1 MPVAIVRGSSGCI
14 GRGIALQLADDRF
27 DVVLND
33 IAPKQADNDAVVADM
48 IDITAKGKNAI
59 GVADD
64 VSNKEQVQALVSGTV
79 EKFGALNI
87 MVANAGILETTPL
100 LELSVEQWDW
110 SIAINLRGVF
120 LCMQTSA
127 LQFIKQGGGGKITAA
142 CSISGY
148 RPSGKAPAYCSS
160 KWGVRGLTQTAVL
173 ELGAHGITVNLY
185 CPGSVQTGMS
195 LVFAE
200 RLAKERGES
209 NVEEV
214 YKTSKYRTNA
224 LGQELFPENIAGLVS
239 FLAGK
244 DSPHMT
250 GQSIICD
257 GGRFTKLLKF
267 QDLS

>member
-1 MPVAIVRGSSGCI
+1 MPVAIVTGSSGGI
-14 GRGIALQLADDRF
+14 GRGIALRLADDGF
-27 DVVLND
+27 DVVVND
-33 IAPKQADNDAVVADM
+33 IAPKQADIDAVVGE
-48 IDITAKGKNAI
+48 ITAKGKNAI
-59 GVADD
+59 GIAAD
-64 VSNKEQVQALVSGTV
+64 VSNKEQVQALVSGAV
-79 EKFGALNI
+79 EKFGALNV

-100 LELSVEQWDW
+100 LELSVEQWDR
-110 SIAINLRGVF
+110 SMAINLRGVF
-120 LCMQTSA
+120 LCIQTSA
-127 LQFIKQGGGGKITAA
+127 LQFIKQGGGGKIIAA

-160 KWGVRGLTQTAVL
+160 KWGVRGLTQTAAL
-173 ELGAHGITVNLY
+173 ELGAHGITVNSY
-185 CPGSVQTGMS
+185 CPGSVKTGMS

-214 YKTSKYRTNA
+214 YKTSKHRTNA

-244 DSPHMT
+244 DSSHMT

-257 GGRFTKLLKF
+257 GGKFTEL
-267 QDLS
+267 